1 MTSSLKT
8 VNFDDDTNN
17 NNNNNGIISVRTID
31 NNNGII
37 SIRTINTASSF
48 TTLSLRTLV
57 FDSAVFHRSVG
68 ILLAVLGVYFLYYFF
83 PEQGPWI
90 DQTLLYILSAASVA
104 VCIYEDWYKPRKK
117 KKQGRDEKV
126 NNASDDSTQNSETDD
141 ETDDEEEEHFESSV
155 EEDNGSIEEKR
166 TIESGLADENEEQQ
180 QPPRRHPLVEKYLSK
195 RLPYLD
201 VIKVVLIAIVVLTHT
216 SQSSALPE
224 VHPFSPDLAT
234 SFVNPVA
241 VIFGVLGIPLLPM
254 SMSLFFFIS
263 GIFTPRSAKNKTI
276 TEFLNNKLKRLVFPT
291 LLVNFA
297 SGPLTAFVWDVSVGN
312 KSFEYE
318 FNYLTMWFLLYL
330 AFFNV
335 VYAFLAWA
343 PMKSGDLALKEWFQ
357 KYLRFDATL
366 FLWAMAIA
374 GVANAISAYGLE
386 VADGV
391 KFIRKWSFS
400 DALPS
405 WMFYFFLGCFAGQ
418 EGWMNRFFERRSSN
432 KNEDVEGG
440 DNTNEDDEDDSRA
453 KSLIACCYYTW
464 LPFAVIA
471 IGSVSYLLYQQ
482 NIANEPWSI
491 FEWIFIG
498 LVMSIVGLALIV
510 VTLDWACRKIRSVN
524 LTVLCMMQSA
534 FAVYILH
541 ECVINLVMWLW
552 IWILEKGFGIDLVF
566 DEKGN
571 NTTDL
576 SNGIVVLGWIFVSI
590 LTQVIVWPFAF
601 FVRKLPLFN
610 RIL

>member
-1 MTSSLKT
+1 MTSSVRTRNL
-8 VNFDDDTNN
+8 DHDTNH
-17 NNNNNGIISVRTID
+17 NNNGIMTID
-31 NNNGII
+31 IVD
-37 SIRTINTASSF
+37 TASSS

-57 FDSAVFHRSVG
+57 FDSTIFHRSIG
-68 ILLAVLGVYFLYYFF
+68 ILLAVLGVYFLYYFL

-90 DQTLLYILSAASVA
+90 DQTLLYMLSAASVV
-104 VCIYEDWYKPRKK
+104 VCIYEDGYKRRQKM
-117 KKQGRDEKV
+117 KQRGDRDEKDDTD
-126 NNASDDSTQNSETDD
+126 SDDSTQKSETDD
-141 ETDDEEEEHFESSV
+141 ETDDEEEHFESESSV
-155 EEDNGSIEEKR
+155 EDDSGSIGVGEKI
-166 TIESGLADENEEQQ
+166 TIESGLADDDEEQQ
-180 QPPRRHPLVEKYLSK
+180 QSTPRRHPLVEKYLSK

-201 VIKVVLIAIVVLTHT
+201 VIKVILIAIVVLTHT
-216 SQSSALPE
+216 SQSSALPD

-234 SFVNPVA
+234 SFINPVA
-241 VIFGVLGIPLLPM
+241 VIFAVLGIPLLPM

-263 GIFTPRSAKNKTI
+263 GIFTPRSAKNKTV

-291 LLVNFA
+291 MLVNFA
-297 SGPLTAFVWDVSVGN
+297 IGPLTAFVWDVSIGN
-312 KSFEYE
+312 KSSKYE
-318 FNYLTMWFLLYL
+318 LNYLSMWFLLYL

-343 PMKSGDLALKEWFQ
+343 PMKSGDVALQEWFR
-357 KYLRFDATL
+357 KHLRFDATL

-374 GVANAISAYGLE
+374 GVANAISAYGLD

-432 KNEDVEGG
+432 NNGDDDVEGG
-440 DNTNEDDEDDSRA
+440 DNTNDETNDDDSRA
-453 KSLIACCYYTW
+453 RSLIACCYYTW

-471 IGSVSYLLYQQ
+471 IGSVSYLLYLQ
-482 NIANEPWSI
+482 NVANAPWSI
-491 FEWIFIG
+491 FEWICIG
-498 LVMSIVGLALIV
+498 LIMSIVGLALIV

-524 LTVLCMMQSA
+524 LTLLCMMQSA

-541 ECVINLVMWLW
+541 ELVINLVMWLW

-566 DEKGN
+566 DEEGN

-601 FVRKLPLFN
+601 FVRKLPLLN